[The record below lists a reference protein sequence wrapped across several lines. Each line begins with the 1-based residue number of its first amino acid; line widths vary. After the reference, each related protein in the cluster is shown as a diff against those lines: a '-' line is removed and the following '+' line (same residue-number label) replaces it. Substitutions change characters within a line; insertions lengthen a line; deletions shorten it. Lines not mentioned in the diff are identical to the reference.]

1 MVLLG
6 LQISAY
12 LQISRFGG
20 GWIASMDR
28 LSMVLASKMRS
39 SIEGCG
45 CDEQEEGKDDEGKEN
60 SG

>member
-1 MVLLG
+1 
-6 LQISAY
+6 
-12 LQISRFGG
+12 
-20 GWIASMDR
+20 MDQ

-45 CDEQEEGKDDEGKEN
+45 GDEQEEGKDDEGKEN